1 MNIQDGIVLTGETA
15 KIAAPIVAM
24 YNPAAGAALAVLAPV
39 VERFLLSETQM
50 LIELR
55 QNMTREQV
63 AEALRNSTSDHWG
76 FKPLEVPEK

>member
-76 FKPLEVPEK
+76 FRPLEVPEK